1 MALFSGTQTPR
12 SLGQQTR
19 SVMLNLAKYLPGYAQ
34 SIQNINQT
42 AAPQAQQLNYD
53 LYNQFAPQFAR
64 AGANV
69 QGIEQQGEIQNNI
82 SSLLNGGGDL
92 IGLASEA
99 DRLTN
104 PEFYAQRE
112 TANKGFQNLIGGMDP
127 NKLTGSE
134 LANVERGVNRLNAR
148 TGNLNVGDSTT
159 TASNALQFDDRLQ
172 SKRAAFGQA
181 LNLFPGISAASRS
194 PINAFQVGTGKTA
207 TQSNP
212 GSGNFN
218 ASAGNINQT
227 AQGLT
232 GTMFGTGQ
240 SIEGFRQ
247 QQPST
252 VQQINE
258 GWGGVVGPV
267 CGCYIFREHYGFPDV
282 PEYIRWCR
290 DFYYHRDPRIKSG
303 YKRMANWVVPLMQKY
318 ILVRLAM
325 TYGCIFPLAA
335 YGKYLTGYCKWG
347 KLFKPAK
354 IWLKF
359 WSLYAI

>member
-1 MALFSGTQTPR
+1 MGLLHGKPR
-12 SLGQQTR
+12 TLGQQTK
-19 SVMLNLAKYLPGYAQ
+19 SVLKNLERYLPGYAQ
-34 SIQNINQT
+34 AIQNINQS

-64 AGANV
+64 AGADI
-69 QGIEQQGEIQNNI
+69 QGIEQQGEIRNNI
-82 SSLLNGGGDL
+82 ASLLGGGGDL
-92 IGLASEA
+92 VGLATEA
-99 DRLTN
+99 DRLAN
-104 PEFYAQRE
+104 PEFYSTRE
-112 TANKGFQNLIGGMDP
+112 AAGKGFNDLIGGMDP

-148 TGNLNVGDSTT
+148 TGNLNTGDATT

-181 LNLFPGISAASRS
+181 LNLFPGISQASRS

-212 GSGNFN
+212 GSGNYN
-218 ASAGNINQT
+218 ATAGNVNQT

-232 GTMFGTGQ
+232 NTMFGTGQ

-247 QQPST
+247 QPTSITST
-252 VQQINE
+252 VQ
-258 GWGGVVGPV
+258 GAVGSV

-290 DFYYHRDPRIKSG
+290 DFYYRKDPRIKSG
-303 YKRMANWVVPLMQKY
+303 YKRMANWIVPLMQKY
-318 ILVRLAM
+318 KIVRLLM
-325 TYGCIFPLAA
+325 TYSCIFPLAA

-359 WSLYAI
+359 WSFYGV